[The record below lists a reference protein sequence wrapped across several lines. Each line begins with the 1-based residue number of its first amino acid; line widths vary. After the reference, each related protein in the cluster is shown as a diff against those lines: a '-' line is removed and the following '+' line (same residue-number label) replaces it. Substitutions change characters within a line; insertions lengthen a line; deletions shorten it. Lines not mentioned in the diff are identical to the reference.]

1 MKVPAYIAL
10 NLSALA
16 LAAILAS
23 DVKAQSA
30 GAGPLDGFRYSAWI
44 VCDDGSRAASEPL
57 VDTLLFER
65 GEFSS
70 AICVRYNFKP
80 SEYWVRQDG
89 EAIEFLAEL
98 NSPTDGRMIWRGTV
112 RNGELEGTMRWIRK
126 RWYRTLDVT
135 HTIHGTVEAAPGR

>member
-1 MKVPAYIAL
+1 M

-16 LAAILAS
+16 LVAILAS

-30 GAGPLDGFRYSAWI
+30 GAGPLDGYSYSAQI
-44 VCDDGSRAASEPL
+44 VRDDGSPAASEPL

-70 AICVRYNFKP
+70 AICVRYNFEP
-80 SEYWVRQDG
+80 SEYWVRQNG
-89 EAIEFLAEL
+89 EAVEFLAEL
-98 NSPTDGRMIWRGTV
+98 TSPTDGRMIWRGTV
-112 RNGELEGTMRWIRK
+112 RYGELEGTMRWIRK

-135 HTIHGTVEAAPGR
+135 HKIHGTVEATPGR